1 LPMRRP
7 VNVDGVR
14 RLLNVSPADMSDA
27 DLRRA
32 LAVLAVDYDR
42 ARPVAEVAE
51 RARRFADALARLQ
64 P

>member
-1 LPMRRP
+1 MRRP

-14 RLLNVSPADMSDA
+14 RLLNVSPAEMSDA

-32 LAVLAVDYDR
+32 LAVLAADYDCE
-42 ARPVAEVAE
+42 RPVAEVAE
-51 RARRFADALARLQ
+51 RARRFADALARLER